1 MSGGFGTD
9 AELMQKASG
18 QVEEVRGNVENAVHQ
33 LQGNMEPLLASWQG
47 GASQVFRRLMD
58 QFKENADT
66 INRKL
71 GEIGESIKSSGQTY
85 TQQEEEHA
93 QEMSKI
99 EGMLGG

>member
-9 AELMQKASG
+9 ADLMHKASG

-85 TQQEEEHA
+85 AQQEEEHS